1 MDAYGTEFCIQDPVD
16 WSHIL
21 HAAWGWDEENHAD
34 SLGIP
39 WQWKSR
45 VCVITVDMVKG
56 VAGLLPWGW
65 KNYAGFQRLEDAFYC
80 NDAILLLQRQK
91 KIICQQLLLNPVST
105 AMKSTVFDIRK
116 LSVIRTREMSRDT
129 CISWDGI
136 GRGRFFAGTDG
147 DWEEPLWGQVET

>member
-1 MDAYGTEFCIQDPVD
+1 M
-16 WSHIL
+16 
-21 HAAWGWDEENHAD
+21 GWDEENHAD

-80 NDAILLLQRQK
+80 NAAILLLQRQK
-91 KIICQQLLLNPVST
+91 
-105 AMKSTVFDIRK
+105 
-116 LSVIRTREMSRDT
+116 
-129 CISWDGI
+129 
-136 GRGRFFAGTDG
+136 
-147 DWEEPLWGQVET
+147 